1 MSETQ
6 GPVLKHIFESIRIG
20 HLLLRNR
27 IMMAPITTGLEAQ
40 GNYDELANFYS
51 QIASGGTG
59 LITIGGFAYS
69 RLGSLTLRQQRFD
82 RKHHVANHRK
92 ITDAIHAKG
101 SFALFQLIH
110 YGAEAQHLFAMNA
123 STVSKED
130 GRRIAWKMPR
140 SIIKKTIGQCIKTAL
155 LAKEA
160 NYDGV
165 ELDACRQR
173 LLNSFATPGL
183 NTRQDDW
190 GETSEN
196 RYRLALEIVKG
207 IRQQAG
213 EEFLIGARISLLD
226 FHRFGKSWE
235 ETVRFARDLEKVG
248 VNYFTFDFGVDYMPI
263 PTTHGLTP
271 EDAWV
276 PFIEMFRKEVS
287 VPIVFGDNLST
298 PKLINEILGNN
309 PHTCVELARPLIV
322 DHGWVKKIL
331 YRMERNIIEC
341 TKCNQGCTVSD
352 VSQGKTIRCM
362 MNPTLFQ
369 NQKELFIRTQTP
381 RRILVV
387 GAGPSGLATAVFAA
401 RRGHKVTIYEELDEI
416 GGQVLFCS
424 KIPGK
429 TQFTNLIKLLKRL
442 CDRFDVEIE
451 TGHRVSFEEFEE
463 IRLNFDEV
471 VFATGS
477 RPSWIDIQ
485 GVPPSKI
492 YQYPDIFVNPH
503 LPIGKRVA
511 VLGSNRI
518 AIDTAIYLVH
528 KDNPQLNRDEWLK
541 SWGVGDPTKHIA
553 GVVGVIPQVQVP
565 SRQVSLLTRTNR
577 SYNDNLLQDYK
588 MFENRWLRI
597 MGIKSYTNVNYET
610 YESAALRIT
619 TGKHHTDEQ
628 SVYADH
634 IVICSMP
641 QANNSIAEIFKNSG
655 FTCHV
660 VGAAKHNDNTKIKS
674 ILECLRDGIA
684 LGAKL

>member
-1 MSETQ
+1 MPEIQ
-6 GPVLKHIFESIRIG
+6 GPVLKNIFESIQIG

-27 IMMAPITTGLEAQ
+27 IMMAPVTTGLENQ
-40 GNYDELANFYS
+40 GEYAELAHFYE
-51 QIASGGTG
+51 QIASGGTS
-59 LITIGGFAYS
+59 LITVGGFSYC
-69 RLGSLTLRQQRFD
+69 RLGSLQLKQQRFD
-82 RKHHVANHRK
+82 QNSQVVHHRK
-92 ITDAIHAKG
+92 ITDAIHGKG
-101 SFALFQLIH
+101 AFALFQLIH
-110 YGAEAQHLFAMNA
+110 YGAESQHVLALNS
-123 STVSKED
+123 STITKED
-130 GRRIAWKMPR
+130 GSRIAWKIPKSLIR
-140 SIIKKTIGQCIKTAL
+140 KTIQQCIRTAV
-155 LAKEA
+155 LAKQA

-165 ELDACRQR
+165 EIDACRRR
-173 LLNSFATPGL
+173 LINSFTTPGL
-183 NTRQDDW
+183 NTRHDEW
-190 GETSEN
+190 GETIED
-196 RYRLALEIVKG
+196 RHRIALDMVKG
-207 IRQQAG
+207 IREKIG
-213 EEFLIGARISLLD
+213 EDFLIGARISLLD
-226 FHRFGKSWE
+226 FHRYGKSWD
-235 ETVRFARDLEKVG
+235 ETIHFAHDLEKTG

-276 PFIEMFRKEVS
+276 PFIELFRKEVN
-287 VPIVFGDNLST
+287 VPVIFGENLST
-298 PKLINEILGNN
+298 PKLINEILGRN
-309 PHTCVELARPLIV
+309 PNTCVELGRPLIV

-341 TKCNQGCTVSD
+341 TKCNQGCTVGD
-352 VSQGKTIRCM
+352 ISQGQTIRCM

-369 NQKELFIRTQTP
+369 NQKALFNKVQTS

-387 GAGPSGLATAVFAA
+387 GAGPSGMATAIFAA
-401 RRGHKVTIYEELDEI
+401 RRGHKVTIYEELDDI

-451 TGHRVSFEEFEE
+451 TGHKVSFDEFEE

-477 RPSWIDIQ
+477 RPGWIDIQ
-485 GVPPSKI
+485 GVPQSKI
-492 YQYPDIFVNPH
+492 YQYPDIFINPH

-528 KDNPQLNRDEWLK
+528 KDNPQLNRDDWLK

-553 GVVGVIPQVQVP
+553 GVVGVIPKVQVP
-565 SRQVSLLTRTNR
+565 SRQVSLLTRSNR
-577 SYNDNLLQDYK
+577 KYSDDLLQDFK

-610 YESAALRIT
+610 YDAAALRIT
-619 TGKHHTDEQ
+619 TGKHHADEQ
-628 SVYADH
+628 AVPADH
-634 IVICSMP
+634 LVICSMP
-641 QANNSIAEIFKNSG
+641 IANNVVAEAFKNAG
-655 FTCHV
+655 VTCHI
-660 VGAAKHNDNTKIKS
+660 VGAAKSSDKNEIKS
-674 ILECLRDGIA
+674 ILECVREGIA